1 MSRYIEC
8 IDDRDMA
15 EDAAVALIPCT
26 KRHVSTAMLGSDMPE
41 PDLNLLIALDVLLAD
56 GSVAGA
62 ARRLD

>member
-1 MSRYIEC
+1 
-8 IDDRDMA
+8 
-15 EDAAVALIPCT
+15 
-26 KRHVSTAMLGSDMPE
+26 MPE